1 MKRNEPKNI
10 YLLGEKYESNFFETA
25 VRIKISE
32 IKNLL
37 KLLFSFSKQKN
48 KIIPENL
55 LGPRAVPQ
63 K

>member
-1 MKRNEPKNI
+1 MNQKIYIHWAKNM
-10 YLLGEKYESNFFETA
+10 NQTFFETA

-48 KIIPENL
+48 KITSENL

>member
-10 YLLGEKYESNFFETA
+10 YFLGEKYESNFFETA

-37 KLLFSFSKQKN
+37 KLLFSF
-48 KIIPENL
+48 
-55 LGPRAVPQ
+55 
-63 K
+63 